1 MSAGFIELHAR
12 SAFSFLRGASRPED
26 LMQRAAELGMTHL
39 ALTDRDGVYG
49 SARLHYQ
56 AKELGMNKAAIVGAE
71 LTMED
76 ESVLPVLVKTR
87 NGYENLCMMLT
98 RAKLRAPKNES
109 RIAWHELEEFADG
122 LVALTGDEEG
132 FLQRLLS
139 QPKIDTVKVNRCVER
154 LTHIFGKEN
163 VLVELQRHRVRGETR
178 LVRQLMELA

>member
-1 MSAGFIELHAR
+1 MAIGRSLWMKSSSFVELHAR

-49 SARLHYQ
+49 SARSHYQ
-56 AKELGMNKAAIVGAE
+56 SVELGMNRGAIVGAE

-76 ESVLPVLVKTR
+76 ESVLPVLVRTR

-98 RAKLRAPKNES
+98 RAKLRAAKNES

-122 LVALTGDEEG
+122 LMALTGDEEG
-132 FLQRLLS
+132 LLQRLL
-139 QPKIDTVKVNRCVER
+139 
-154 LTHIFGKEN
+154 
-163 VLVELQRHRVRGETR
+163 LQTKMDGE
-178 LVRQLMELA
+178 E